1 MKDRFASSLTT
12 IDAFWR
18 YDSQQEARLI
28 EEGDGS
34 NRAGIEAKAYVKKG
48 SNDIWGEAGYDF
60 GQRRNVML
68 NESSDYQT
76 DILMSLPTLSAATST
91 RRTTD
96 SAVALRTH

>member
-1 MKDRFASSLTT
+1 M
-12 IDAFWR
+12 
-18 YDSQQEARLI
+18 
-28 EEGDGS
+28 
-34 NRAGIEAKAYVKKG
+34 KKG

-76 DILMSLPTLSAATST
+76 VYPYVTADLVGGAST